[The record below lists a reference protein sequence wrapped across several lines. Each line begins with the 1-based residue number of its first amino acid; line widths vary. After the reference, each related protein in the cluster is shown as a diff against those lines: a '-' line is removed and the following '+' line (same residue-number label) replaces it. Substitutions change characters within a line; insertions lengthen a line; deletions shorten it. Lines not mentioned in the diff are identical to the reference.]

1 MTLEID
7 RVRIARS
14 GLEDPSLIGGQERG
28 GARTRAQCPAQGRG
42 RGRMGTVRTHIQGA
56 GRIRQAAQ
64 LLTTAVNDAPAVT
77 GTAQSAFITEGEYGP
92 PRNAPDP
99 APMAVGIAY
108 IFGSPGGRPGSS
120 TATPGAPVAEI

>member
-42 RGRMGTVRTHIQGA
+42 RGRMGRSDGT
-56 GRIRQAAQ
+56 
-64 LLTTAVNDAPAVT
+64 LT
-77 GTAQSAFITEGEYGP
+77 
-92 PRNAPDP
+92 
-99 APMAVGIAY
+99 
-108 IFGSPGGRPGSS
+108 
-120 TATPGAPVAEI
+120 